1 MSDLYVNGSS
11 FATGWCEEYEE
22 LYFVTPNPSW
32 ADYLAELLG
41 SETLY
46 KHGYNGK
53 PPQST
58 VDHTIEFCEAY
69 KAKHGSLDNLKV
81 CMELTTARY
90 RQWEKIKDKDGNL
103 VQPVSFPSVEDI
115 RELVEYFMIRY
126 MDPETLEEHSKIIL
140 REDIPEEELAKYY
153 KEVLWWY
160 PFGPDKMTGIASR
173 KTLWKFLANCQ
184 EHLSRGIEYFE
195 ENNVDYM
202 FWWINGRTAGTRRT
216 LGSLSKS
223 LGPRLLSN
231 KIFNGT
237 NIVDADPTSFRGH
250 PSNDGHRKIAQGLFE
265 HAAEQNFLGA
275 KNG

>member
-1 MSDLYVNGSS
+1 
-11 FATGWCEEYEE
+11 
-22 LYFVTPNPSW
+22 
-32 ADYLAELLG
+32 
-41 SETLY
+41 
-46 KHGYNGK
+46 
-53 PPQST
+53 
-58 VDHTIEFCEAY
+58 
-69 KAKHGSLDNLKV
+69 
-81 CMELTTARY
+81 
-90 RQWEKIKDKDGNL
+90 
-103 VQPVSFPSVEDI
+103 
-115 RELVEYFMIRY
+115 
-126 MDPETLEEHSKIIL
+126 
-140 REDIPEEELAKYY
+140 
-153 KEVLWWY
+153 
-160 PFGPDKMTGIASR
+160 MTGIASR